1 MDQLSSEPTTPSTDV
16 YDFDG
21 SVVVKQEPQ
30 NDFSQMDA
38 MDNCGLNEKVI
49 NIAPIIDNEAEICN
63 IEEIHSIKQEPDNK
77 WCESSEASLQP
88 SVICET
94 VKSENEVNVCDGN
107 QDLKLTNRNVS
118 LKNEGIQTDD
128 STSQLVEVSGA
139 IDCKDDIIGNVTP
152 GISVGRV
159 NQSDAA
165 QQKLPCH
172 LESTDEIKR
181 EGM

>member
-1 MDQLSSEPTTPSTDV
+1 MDQQSSEPTTLSTDV
-16 YDFDG
+16 YDSDDT
-21 SVVVKQEPQ
+21 VMVKQEPQ

-38 MDNCGLNEKVI
+38 MDDCGLNENFI

-63 IEEIHSIKQEPDNK
+63 IEEIHPIKQEPDNK
-77 WCESSEASLQP
+77 WCESSETSHQP
-88 SVICET
+88 SVKHET

-107 QDLKLTNRNVS
+107 QDLKLTNINVS
-118 LKNEGIQTDD
+118 LKTECIQTDD
-128 STSQLVEVSGA
+128 SSSQLVEVRGA
-139 IDCKDDIIGNVTP
+139 IDCKDDIIGNVTS

-165 QQKLPCH
+165 QQHPPCH